1 MRAYS
6 LIRPG
11 PIYRREAFDAGL
23 KAAGLDLRKGSPMH
37 GDKCDV
43 LVIWNRYGDNHNL
56 ACRVEA
62 GGGRVIVAENGYV
75 GRDANG
81 HQLYAIAEGG
91 HNGSGKWPDRAGGSW
106 LAETETYGARW
117 RALGIELG
125 RIQSGGKHIL
135 VCPNRSFGRPDFI
148 MPTDWAERTAEHL
161 KKFTDR
167 PIRIRPHPGNW
178 QSNPPKVPLSADLE
192 GAHAMVIWAS
202 SAGVHALV
210 AGVQVI
216 CTAPFWI
223 LKGAAPGRIEEVDQ
237 ISIGEREPAFERLAW
252 AQWTLAEIS
261 SGEPFKRLL
270 A

>member
-56 ACRVEA
+56 ASRVEA
-62 GGGRVIVAENGYV
+62 GGGRVIVAENGYLGSDAQ
-75 GRDANG
+75 GR
-81 HQLYAIAEGG
+81 QLYALAEGG
-91 HNGSGKWPDRAGGSW
+91 HNGSGRWPAGDGS
-106 LAETETYGARW
+106 RW
-117 RALGIELG
+117 NALGVELQPMREKG
-125 RIQSGGKHIL
+125 EHIL
-135 VCPNRSFGRPDFI
+135 ICPNRSFGRPDFI
-148 MPTDWAERTAEHL
+148 MPLGWAERTAEHL

-178 QSNPPKVPLSADLE
+178 QTKPPKVPLADDLKN
-192 GAHAMVIWAS
+192 AHAVVIWAS

-210 AGVQVI
+210 AGVPVI
-216 CTAPFWI
+216 CTSPFWI
-223 LKGAAPGRIEEVDQ
+223 LKGAAPGHIEDVDQ
-237 ISIGEREPAFERLAW
+237 ASAAEREPAFERLAW
-252 AQWTLAEIS
+252 AQWTLDEIS

-270 A
+270 G